1 MKLTV
6 HTFLTL
12 DGVMQGPGG
21 REEDPSRRASNSAAG
36 WCRTTTTTW
45 AGSWTAGSPRPTPS
59 SWAAPR
65 TRCSTPYW
73 EQVTDPDNAVAAAL
87 NRLPKYVVSNTLT
100 DPEWNNTTV
109 LSGNFLEAIDDLKA
123 EPGRELQVHG
133 SHRLARAL
141 HDAGLVDEYRLFIFP
156 VVLGQGKRLFETG
169 AVPSTFT
176 LAGSKTTSTGA
187 VYLTL
192 LPTAFGAGDLEVG
205 EFEVRDG
212 QERIRD

>member
-21 REEDPSRRASNSAAG
+21 REEDTSGGFEFGG
-36 WCRTTTTTW
+36 WLVPHADDDMGKIVDGWFAQADAILLGRTTYQLFH
-45 AGSWTAGSPRPTPS
+45 
-59 SWAAPR
+59 
-65 TRCSTPYW
+65 PYW
-73 EQVTDPDNAVAAAL
+73 SRVTDPGDAVAAAL
-87 NRLPKYVVSNTLT
+87 NSLPKYVVSGTLMEAT
-100 DPEWNNTTV
+100 WNNSTI
-109 LSGNFLEAIDDLKA
+109 LPGNFLEAIDDLKA
-123 EPGRELQVHG
+123 TPGRELQVHG

-192 LPTAFGAGDLEVG
+192 LPTAFGAGELEVG
-205 EFEVRDG
+205 EFEVQDG
-212 QERIRD
+212 QERIRE

>member
-21 REEDPSRRASNSAAG
+21 REEDPSGGFEFGG
-36 WCRTTTTTW
+36 WLVPHYDDDMGRIVDGWFAQADAILLGRTTYQMFH
-45 AGSWTAGSPRPTPS
+45 
-59 SWAAPR
+59 
-65 TRCSTPYW
+65 PYW
-73 EQVTDPDNAVAAAL
+73 SQVTDPGDAVAAAL
-87 NRLPKYVVSNTLT
+87 NSLPKYVVSNTLT

-141 HDAGLVDEYRLFIFP
+141 HDAGLVDEYRLLIFP

-169 AVPSTFT
+169 AVPSTFA

-187 VYLTL
+187 VYLNL
-192 LPTAFGAGDLEVG
+192 LPTAFGAGELEVG

>member
-21 REEDPSRRASNSAAG
+21 REEDPSGGFEFGG
-36 WCRTTTTTW
+36 WLVPHYDDDMAKIVDGWFAQADAILLGRTTYQMFH
-45 AGSWTAGSPRPTPS
+45 
-59 SWAAPR
+59 
-65 TRCSTPYW
+65 PYW
-73 EQVTDPDNAVAAAL
+73 SQVTDPGDAVAAAL
-87 NRLPKYVVSNTLT
+87 NSLPKYVVSSTLMET
-100 DPEWNNTTV
+100 TWNNSTI
-109 LSGNFLEAIDDLKA
+109 LPGNFLEAIDDLKA

-141 HDAGLVDEYRLFIFP
+141 HDAGLVDEYRLLIFP

-192 LPTAFGAGDLEVG
+192 LPTAFGAGELEVG

>member
-21 REEDPSRRASNSAAG
+21 REEDPSGGFEFGG
-36 WCRTTTTTW
+36 WLVPHYDDDMGRIVDGWFAQADAILLGRTTYEMFH
-45 AGSWTAGSPRPTPS
+45 
-59 SWAAPR
+59 
-65 TRCSTPYW
+65 PYW
-73 EQVTDPDNAVAAAL
+73 KQVTDPDNAVAAAL

-176 LAGSKTTSTGA
+176 LAGSKATSTGA